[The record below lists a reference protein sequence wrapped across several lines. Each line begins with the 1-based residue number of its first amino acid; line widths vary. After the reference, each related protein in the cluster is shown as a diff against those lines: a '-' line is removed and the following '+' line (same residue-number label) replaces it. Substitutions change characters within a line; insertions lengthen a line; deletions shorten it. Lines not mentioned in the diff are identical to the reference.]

1 RKPAPAARFSSAKFR
16 LLELPY
22 CHALLMQIARRRR
35 SAAVKVSNSHG
46 ALVSGDAR
54 RRDQLIARSGKGS
67 SMNVNTAERVTDIDG
82 AAFEGEIR
90 EFIRKDMTP
99 ARRVSAEGSEFAV
112 NNVNSL
118 VQRVAGTSLQEIDN
132 LVVELQNLRD
142 FLVSEGERVQREIAG
157 YGEL

>member
-1 RKPAPAARFSSAKFR
+1 MS
-16 LLELPY
+16 
-22 CHALLMQIARRRR
+22 
-35 SAAVKVSNSHG
+35 
-46 ALVSGDAR
+46 
-54 RRDQLIARSGKGS
+54 
-67 SMNVNTAERVTDIDG
+67 VNTAERVTDVDG

-90 EFIRKDMTP
+90 EFIRKDIAP
-99 ARRVSAEGSEFAV
+99 ARRVPAETSEFVV

-157 YGEL
+157 YGELSKATLRSAKMITDSIPSWKFDGSRRD

>member
-1 RKPAPAARFSSAKFR
+1 
-16 LLELPY
+16 
-22 CHALLMQIARRRR
+22 
-35 SAAVKVSNSHG
+35 
-46 ALVSGDAR
+46 
-54 RRDQLIARSGKGS
+54 
-67 SMNVNTAERVTDIDG
+67 MNVNVAERITEADG

-90 EFIRKDMTP
+90 EFIRKDIAP
-99 ARRVSAEGSEFAV
+99 ARRVSTEASEFAV

-157 YGEL
+157 YGELSKATLRSAKIITDSIPSWKFGTDGSRRD

>member
-1 RKPAPAARFSSAKFR
+1 
-16 LLELPY
+16 
-22 CHALLMQIARRRR
+22 
-35 SAAVKVSNSHG
+35 
-46 ALVSGDAR
+46 
-54 RRDQLIARSGKGS
+54 
-67 SMNVNTAERVTDIDG
+67 MNVNTAERVTEVDG

-90 EFIRKDMTP
+90 EFIRKDIAPT
-99 ARRVSAEGSEFAV
+99 RRVPAEASEFAV

-157 YGEL
+157 YGELSKATLRSAKMITDTIPSWKFTSEGSRRD